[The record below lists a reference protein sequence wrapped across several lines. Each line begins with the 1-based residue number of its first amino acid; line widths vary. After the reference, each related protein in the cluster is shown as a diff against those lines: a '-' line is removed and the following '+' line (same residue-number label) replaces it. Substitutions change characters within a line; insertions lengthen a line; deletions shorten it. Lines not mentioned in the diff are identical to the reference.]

1 MACAAARLHRMGAPR
16 GRRPELARLA
26 PAALRKS
33 RAPERGTGLRA
44 WATSPEG
51 DERRRPVRET
61 GMVRLCLGPRPRR
74 LNSKRGNNP
83 AKQVASDACLRNA
96 PEAKSGSF
104 NCARKNRRSDVPA
117 ALAFTRRASNAR
129 DPKQGLRRAGYG
141 LAVGAGGNRQD
152 ARRPV
157 MINFGPCGP
166 AVGEGSWAAEVS
178 WVKRG
183 TATLGVCYVFVI
195 FVFLNHIRR
204 MRYIHKMF
212 DNNNRYSAE
221 YS

>member
-1 MACAAARLHRMGAPR
+1 MFVSVRLKHVLCEEPSKACAASLGLSPCSVRVRPWTALRIAQRGGGTPVVCAPARLHRMGAPR

-44 WATSPEG
+44 WATGPEG
-51 DERRRPVRET
+51 DERRRPARET
-61 GMVRLCLGPRPRR
+61 GMV
-74 LNSKRGNNP
+74 
-83 AKQVASDACLRNA
+83 
-96 PEAKSGSF
+96 
-104 NCARKNRRSDVPA
+104 
-117 ALAFTRRASNAR
+117 
-129 DPKQGLRRAGYG
+129 RRAGYG

-183 TATLGVCYVFVI
+183 TATLGVCFVFVI

-204 MRYIHKMF
+204 MHYIHKMF
-212 DNNNRYSAE
+212 DKNNRYSAE